1 MRDGREFVLAP
12 ERSLAWVGESMNFLN
27 EIANRHP
34 SAVSLAAGRPARE
47 YLGLGALD
55 PTLAHFVEALRARG
69 GSEESVWQYGPTAGL
84 IRGLIAESL
93 RHDEQLAVDPAA
105 VLVTA
110 GAQEGMSLVM
120 TLFDRARDVLLVP
133 DPTYVGITG
142 AAAVAGVSVSPLP
155 ARELDAPAIHERAR
169 ALAKLGLRARALYL
183 VPDFSNP
190 LGDTIASDRRARII
204 EAACELD
211 LWILED
217 SPYRIFAFDE
227 APPPSL
233 LASAPAGQVIH
244 LGTFAKALC
253 PGLRLGYLVWP
264 SAPADRWRSLIA
276 AKSFLTLNTSPL
288 TQALAE
294 GTLRMRGFSS
304 LGSAAAEARSGYRER
319 RDALLAAL
327 DEHLGQIPGVSWKV
341 PGGGFFLCLHLP
353 FEFGVEDMQRCA
365 EEHEVLVCPMSIFS
379 PTGSWRRAIR
389 LSYSYMPATALR
401 EGVRRL
407 SAYLGARCG

>member
-1 MRDGREFVLAP
+1 MTDRRGLVLEP

-34 SAVSLAAGRPARE
+34 TAVSLAAGRPARE
-47 YLGLGALD
+47 HLGLGALD
-55 PTLAHFVEALRARG
+55 PTLQRFVDALRERG

-84 IRGLIAESL
+84 IQGLIAESL
-93 RHDEQLAVDPAA
+93 GHDEHIEVDPGT

-120 TLFDRARDVLLVP
+120 TLFERARDVLLVP

-155 ARELDAPAIHERAR
+155 AKELDAAAVHERAR
-169 ALAKLGLRARALYL
+169 ALGDLGLRARALYL

-190 LGDTIASDRRARII
+190 LGDTMSADRRARLID
-204 EAACELD
+204 AACELD
-211 LWILED
+211 LWIIED
-217 SPYRIFAFDE
+217 SPYRIFAFDQ

-233 LASAPAGQVIH
+233 LASTREGRVIH

-253 PGLRLGYLVWP
+253 PGLRIGYLVWP
-264 SAPADRWRSLIA
+264 SAPADRWRSLIT
-276 AKSFLTLNTSPL
+276 AKSFMTLNTSPL

-294 GTLRMRGFSS
+294 GALRLRGVPS

-319 RDALLAAL
+319 RDALLAAM
-327 DEHLGQIPGVSWKV
+327 DELLGDLPGVSWEV
-341 PGGGFFLCLHLP
+341 PGGGFFLTVHLP

-389 LSYSYMPATALR
+389 LSYSYVPPEALR

-407 SAYLGARCG
+407 SAYLGERCG